1 MNDLATIAKKNA
13 DAVERNIPREQAK
26 GKHVVATYNGVNFEG
41 YSTHGTQAEALEK
54 VAEEELRLGV
64 RTRLF
69 EPTNVVAEVKAIE
82 TASA

>member
-13 DAVERNIPREQAK
+13 DAVEANIPREQAK
-26 GKHVVATYNGVNFEG
+26 GKHVVATYNGLNFEG
-41 YSTHGTQAEALEK
+41 YSTHESQADALEK
-54 VAEEELRLGV
+54 VQEEETRVGV